1 MKVAILG
8 SGSWGI
14 TLASLI
20 GKKEIPVFLWGREA
34 DVAESIQK
42 DRHHPFFATAC
53 LLPNCV
59 TATCDLKE
67 AVHEADVIFFVIPS
81 QAMRSVSSEAA
92 KYAKAEVLAVSF
104 AKGFE
109 DQTYKRMS
117 QIIEEEF
124 SKISSRV
131 GVVSGPNHAEE
142 IILGQPAATL
152 AAAKRIE
159 VAEQIREIL
168 MGPTFRVYTGKDM
181 IGAELGGAL
190 KNVIALAVG
199 IASGLGLGDNPKAAL
214 MTRGLAEIAR
224 LGSAMGA
231 HPMTFTG
238 LSGVG
243 DLIAT
248 CTSEH
253 SRNFRAG
260 RLISKGKTA
269 QEAQQEI
276 GMVVEGI
283 RATNAA
289 LHLAKQMKIS
299 MPIAEELNQVL
310 TGSKSAEDAM
320 KVLMSRS
327 GSKEQEEYFFQD

>member
-20 GKKEIPVFLWGREA
+20 GKKEISVSLWGRET

-42 DRHHPFFATAC
+42 DRHHPSFATEC
-53 LLPNCV
+53 LLPDCV

-67 AVHEADVIFFVIPS
+67 ALQGAEIVFFVVPS
-81 QAMRSVSSEAA
+81 QAMRSVAREAA
-92 KYAKAEVLAVSF
+92 KYAKPEVLAVSF

-109 DQTYKRMS
+109 DQTYKQMS
-117 QIIEEEF
+117 LVIEEEF
-124 SKISSRV
+124 SNISSKV
-131 GVVSGPNHAEE
+131 GAVSGPNHAEE

-152 AAAKRIE
+152 AAAKTIE

-168 MGPTFRVYTGKDM
+168 MGPTFRVYTGTDM

-269 QEAQQEI
+269 QEAQREI

-283 RATNAA
+283 RATGAA
-289 LHLAKQMKIS
+289 LHLANQMKIS

-310 TGSKSAEDAM
+310 IGNKSAEDAM
-320 KVLMSRS
+320 KVLMGRS
-327 GSKEQEEYFFQD
+327 SSKEQEEYFFQD